1 MKINIYYGGRG
12 MMDDPTLYVLN
23 QFETVLNE
31 LNVRVERF
39 NLHEMKTKITSLPAS
54 INDAD
59 GIVLASTVE
68 WYGIGGY
75 MTQFLDACW
84 LYGNRE
90 KIATTYM
97 CPIVMSTTSGER
109 EAKTSLAIAWEILGG
124 LPCSGLCGYVE
135 DMVSFE
141 LNKDYQNIIEKK
153 AENMYR
159 TISQKTMS
167 LPASNQAVKRMVDV
181 TSKIAMTP
189 QETDIL
195 SQYAA
200 DEDYVARQRED
211 IQELTSFFKEK
222 LEQKDV
228 DENLIYIED
237 LKSHFDPHGSVN
249 ATYKFMIKERKK
261 PLIVEIAE
269 SELNCYYGNMENPD
283 VLCKMD
289 ADIMEQIISG
299 RITFQRAFM
308 SGQMQVKG
316 DFRLL
321 RMLDQVFIFESEEE

>member
-1 MKINIYYGGRG
+1 M
-12 MMDDPTLYVLN
+12 
-23 QFETVLNE
+23 
-31 LNVRVERF
+31 
-39 NLHEMKTKITSLPAS
+39 
-54 INDAD
+54 
-59 GIVLASTVE
+59 
-68 WYGIGGY
+68 
-75 MTQFLDACW
+75 
-84 LYGNRE
+84 
-90 KIATTYM
+90 
-97 CPIVMSTTSGER
+97 
-109 EAKTSLAIAWEILGG
+109 
-124 LPCSGLCGYVE
+124 
-135 DMVSFE
+135 
-141 LNKDYQNIIEKK
+141 
-153 AENMYR
+153 
-159 TISQKTMS
+159 
-167 LPASNQAVKRMVDV
+167 